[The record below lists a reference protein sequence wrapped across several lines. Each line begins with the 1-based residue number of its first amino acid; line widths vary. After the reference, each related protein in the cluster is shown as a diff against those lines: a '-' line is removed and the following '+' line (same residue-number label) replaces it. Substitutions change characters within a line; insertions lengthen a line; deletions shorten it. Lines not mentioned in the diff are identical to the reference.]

1 MEGLTPADHERKIEM
16 ATSKNTAEAQRRFD
30 TETLY
35 SPTDAIDLAKDLA
48 FAKFDESL
56 DMAFVLG
63 IDARQ
68 ADQIVRGTVSLP
80 HGSGKD
86 VKIVVFAND
95 QAKEAEEAGADI
107 VGGKDLA
114 DQITAGMSLDWDIT
128 IATPDMMPVVG
139 KLGQLLGP
147 RGLMPNPKTGTV
159 TKDVGE
165 TVKAFKS
172 GRVEYRND
180 RYGNVHVPVG
190 RVSFD
195 AANLVDNLVAVADE
209 IFRARPS
216 SSKGI
221 FVKKVVVSSTMGP
234 GIKIDPSG
242 LQDLIKERR

>member
-1 MEGLTPADHERKIEM
+1 M
-16 ATSKNTAEAQRRFD
+16 AITKNTAEAQRRYD
-30 TETLY
+30 NETLY
-35 SPTDAIDLAKDLA
+35 SPTDAVDLTKDLA
-48 FAKFDESL
+48 FAKFDESV
-56 DMAFVLG
+56 DAVFVLG

-68 ADQIVRGTVSLP
+68 AEQIVRGTVSLP

-114 DQITAGMSLDWDIT
+114 DQIVAGMALDWDIT

-159 TKDVGE
+159 TKDVGA
-165 TVKAFKS
+165 TVTAFKS

-180 RYGNVHVPVG
+180 RYGNVHVPIG
-190 RVSFD
+190 RASFD
-195 AANLVDNLVAVADE
+195 AANLTDNLLAVSDE
-209 IFRARPS
+209 IFRARPA

-221 FVKKVVVSSTMGP
+221 FVKKIAISSTMGP
-234 GIKIDPSG
+234 GVKVDPSA